1 MFFNILHKK
10 KEKEEKK
17 YLNVKI
23 YCIVHEFSDTNDDVI
38 KSLRSYCLQKDLL
51 FETRKY
57 NSYKYSNDR
66 NYIRSLPAF
75 HLYINNNY
83 NRTFYPNT
91 RPFQHINEGLQ
102 IYLDKI
108 ERTKKKKEEWNKY
121 LDTIGFSI
129 RRLFGLT
136 SLMERNR
143 NNVKNNNK

>member
-57 NSYKYSNDR
+57 N
-66 NYIRSLPAF
+66 
-75 HLYINNNY
+75 
-83 NRTFYPNT
+83 
-91 RPFQHINEGLQ
+91 
-102 IYLDKI
+102 
-108 ERTKKKKEEWNKY
+108 
-121 LDTIGFSI
+121 
-129 RRLFGLT
+129 
-136 SLMERNR
+136 
-143 NNVKNNNK
+143 